1 MVSAPRTAKSRDM
14 VQGDVSS
21 DDSGKDYNPEKEGS
35 DSVTSLFSGHGLID
49 TAHGFR
55 DTPGSKTVELGRIRS
70 SVPLRQLHIYT
81 LAPRVPLISD
91 PLPESAHG
99 QPR

>member
-1 MVSAPRTAKSRDM
+1 MVWLLTEWPLLFVGVKLGRGTFSVSANIRRRI
-14 VQGDVSS
+14 GDAVS
-21 DDSGKDYNPEKEGS
+21 EG
-35 DSVTSLFSGHGLID
+35 H
-49 TAHGFR
+49 
-55 DTPGSKTVELGRIRS
+55 VELGHIRS

-91 PLPESAHG
+91 PLPESTHG